1 MENDRRARE
10 TKMFDP
16 NGPNFGDMTA
26 APVSNPNAV
35 MSNRDV
41 VANRA
46 ELRMANISAAAA
58 LRAELSGEKPP
69 VVAATSEQEVK
80 GTKRKAD
87 ELEEEEEEEEENDDE
102 DQTDNMEDTSESD
115 ADAAGKAILK
125 RVADEKKAKDEAARQ
140 REPEDE
146 VRLWEA
152 GWKERYYKAK
162 FGLTLMERDAIRDV
176 VRSYCEGL
184 VWVFKYYYQGCV
196 SWSWYY
202 PYHYA
207 PMASDFIN
215 IDTFDVRFELNAPL
229 RPFEQLMGVLPAAR

>member
-1 MENDRRARE
+1 
-10 TKMFDP
+10 MFDP

-26 APVSNPNAV
+26 APVNNPNAV
-35 MSNRDV
+35 MSNVDV

-46 ELRMANISAAAA
+46 ELRLANINAAAA
-58 LRAELSGEKPP
+58 LKAELSGLPPP
-69 VVAATSEQEVK
+69 VAETGVK

-87 ELEEEEEEEEENDDE
+87 EIEDEDEEEEEPMNEDESTPSEE
-102 DQTDNMEDTSESD
+102 D
-115 ADAAGKAILK
+115 AETTAKAILK
-125 RVADEKKAKDEAARQ
+125 RVEDEKKAKDDAARA

-152 GWKERYYKAK
+152 GWKERYYKTK
-162 FGLTLMERDAIRDV
+162 FGITLNERDAIRDIV
-176 VRSYCEGL
+176 KSYCEGL

-215 IDTFDVRFELNAPL
+215 IDTFEIKFEKNAPL
-229 RPFEQLMGVLPAAR
+229 KPFEQLMGVLPAAR

>member
-1 MENDRRARE
+1 
-10 TKMFDP
+10 MFDP

-26 APVSNPNAV
+26 APVNNPNAV

-46 ELRMANISAAAA
+46 ELRMANINAAAA
-58 LRAELSGEKPP
+58 LKAELSGLPPP
-69 VVAATSEQEVK
+69 VASTEGEK

-87 ELEEEEEEEEENDDE
+87 EIEEEEEDNESKDE
-102 DQTDNMEDTSESD
+102 SAAADEPMQEADKESTPVSEDPETV
-115 ADAAGKAILK
+115 AKAILK
-125 RVADEKKAKDEAARQ
+125 KAEEEKKAKEEAARQ
-140 REPEDE
+140 REPDDE
-146 VRLWEA
+146 VRLWET
-152 GWKERYYKAK
+152 GWKERYYKTK
-162 FGLTLMERDAIRDV
+162 FGITLNERDAIRDIV
-176 VRSYCEGL
+176 KSYCEGL

-215 IDTFDVRFELNAPL
+215 IDTFDIKFELNAPL

>member
-1 MENDRRARE
+1 
-10 TKMFDP
+10 MFDP

-26 APVSNPNAV
+26 APVNNPNAV

-46 ELRMANISAAAA
+46 ELRMANINAAAA
-58 LRAELSGEKPP
+58 LKAELSGLPPP
-69 VVAATSEQEVK
+69 VASTEGEK

-87 ELEEEEEEEEENDDE
+87 EIEEEEEDSSNKEESAAGDE
-102 DQTDNMEDTSESD
+102 PMQD
-115 ADAAGKAILK
+115 ADKESTPVSEDPETVAKAILK
-125 RVADEKKAKDEAARQ
+125 KAEEEKKAKEEAARQ
-140 REPEDE
+140 REPDDE

-152 GWKERYYKAK
+152 GWKERYYKTK
-162 FGLTLMERDAIRDV
+162 FGITLNERDAIRDIV
-176 VRSYCEGL
+176 KSYCEGL

-215 IDTFDVRFELNAPL
+215 IDTFDIKFELNAPL